1 MIQTCKQ
8 AEFRLSLCSAE
19 HSIVSWTFPVAV
31 TGNRC
36 TPERNKIMACKLIAA
51 LVFALVAPA
60 SALAC
65 SDKAEAKNADVQPV
79 LIAQADTTKPPS
91 KPVKKGKAP
100 KKKAPK
106 AM

>member
-1 MIQTCKQ
+1 
-8 AEFRLSLCSAE
+8 
-19 HSIVSWTFPVAV
+19 
-31 TGNRC
+31 
-36 TPERNKIMACKLIAA
+36 MARKLIAA

-65 SDKAEAKNADVQPV
+65 SEKAEAQNAQNDVQPV
-79 LIAQADTTKPPS
+79 LMAQADTTKPPA

>member
-1 MIQTCKQ
+1 
-8 AEFRLSLCSAE
+8 
-19 HSIVSWTFPVAV
+19 
-31 TGNRC
+31 
-36 TPERNKIMACKLIAA
+36 MARKLIAA

-65 SDKAEAKNADVQPV
+65 SDKAEAQNAQNADVQPV
-79 LIAQADTTKPPS
+79 LVAQADPAKPPG
-91 KPVKKGKAP
+91 KPVKKKAP